1 MVWQLLASGPIN
13 GIGDYSINMKKT
25 NHYESLFI
33 QRPYLCIQHV
43 QFGDFVTPILSWH
56 QAFRGSAAG
65 PHGIGAEIGN
75 GTVAMENMLHGN
87 QSYIKGCDGKAL
99 LSSQS
104 DGLTNSHTSTE
115 TDNI

>member
-13 GIGDYSINMKKT
+13 GIGDYSINMKKM

-43 QFGDFVTPILSWH
+43 QFGDFVTPIVSWH
-56 QAFRGSAAG
+56 RAFRGSAAG

-75 GTVAMENMLHGN
+75 VHSCNGKHK
-87 QSYIKGCDGKAL
+87 SYIKGCHGKAL

-104 DGLTNSHTSTE
+104 DGLANSHTSTE
-115 TDNI
+115 TDNMLL